1 MIGHAPSSTPRWREG
16 LLPVALG
23 WLWARVCLWIGF
35 AISNPLSDVLDT
47 PKSGLSFHQMFFMWD
62 GAYYREIADNWY
74 TSLHPDA
81 ARFFPVYPEL
91 ARLLRPVFGG
101 NTEWALLVINNVT
114 AFLGAWVLW
123 RLVVEV
129 LGPPVEL
136 GSDRLGAEGSGKL
149 EGGYPDGGHPDG
161 AHPDGT
167 GQSGWLHLRQIFTPA
182 WDLRVSGTDASLIA
196 GRASWLVAIFPA
208 AFVLALAY
216 TEGLA
221 LLLCAATLL
230 ALQRR
235 RFVAA
240 GALALV
246 AAALRPVG
254 GLLLVPI
261 VIELW
266 RARPRPAAWRQ
277 SIAVAGPLLGF
288 VAAIIWIERSTHD
301 LLVPFRLQQEIR
313 GGFQDPV
320 TRVLEPIG
328 ELFKGN
334 FRDTYNLG
342 FMLVLIFLG
351 YQAVRRRQPLSW
363 IVFSAISLVI
373 LLSSQVTDSL
383 GRYGLVVVPFVIALA
398 QWTDRRWR
406 QVLVGVGCS
415 IGFIWLTSEALL
427 TRMVP

>member
-1 MIGHAPSSTPRWREG
+1 MDIQTDILTDKVPSALPRWREG
-16 LLPVALG
+16 LVPVVVG
-23 WLWARVCLWIGF
+23 WLWARACLVIGF
-35 AISNPLSDVLDT
+35 AISNPLGNVLDT
-47 PKSGLSFHQMFFMWD
+47 PKSGLSFHEMFFMWD
-62 GAYYREIADNWY
+62 GAYYRDIANHWY
-74 TSLHPDA
+74 GSLQPDA

-101 NTEWALLVINNVT
+101 NTEWALLAINNFT

-129 LGPPVEL
+129 LGSSAEL
-136 GSDRLGAEGSGKL
+136 GPGEN
-149 EGGYPDGGHPDG
+149 
-161 AHPDGT
+161 
-167 GQSGWLHLRQIFTPA
+167 GWL
-182 WDLRVSGTDASLIA
+182 DLRKIATPGWDRGAGSLESKLVA
-196 GRASWLVAIFPA
+196 DRSAWLVAIFPA

-230 ALQRR
+230 ALHRR
-235 RFVAA
+235 GFVLA
-240 GALALV
+240 GLLAFA

-266 RARPRPAAWRQ
+266 RTRPRPAPWRWVV
-277 SIAVAGPLLGF
+277 AVGGPLAGF
-288 VAAIIWIERSTHD
+288 VAAMLWIERSTHD
-301 LLVPFRLQQEIR
+301 LMIPFRLQQEIR

-320 TRVLEPIG
+320 TRVLEPMG
-328 ELFKGN
+328 EILKGN

-342 FMLVLIFLG
+342 FMLVLLFLG
-351 YQAVRRRQPLSW
+351 YQAVKRRQPLSW
-363 IVFSAISLVI
+363 IAFAALSLVV

-383 GRYGLVVVPFVIALA
+383 GRYGLVVVPFVVALA
-398 QWTDRRWR
+398 QWADRRWR
-406 QVLVGVGCS
+406 QVLVAAGSSVGL
-415 IGFIWLTSEALL
+415 IWLTSEALL

>member
-1 MIGHAPSSTPRWREG
+1 MDLQTGVVIDETPSSTPRWRDG

-23 WLWARVCLWIGF
+23 WIWARVCLWIGF
-35 AISNPLSDVLDT
+35 AISNPLSDALDT

-129 LGPPVEL
+129 LGPPVEPD
-136 GSDRLGAEGSGKL
+136 SDGVGAEGSGKL
-149 EGGYPDGGHPDG
+149 HNGHQEGAGPN
-161 AHPDGT
+161 
-167 GQSGWLHLRQIFTPA
+167 GWLNLRQIFTPA
-182 WDLRVSGTDASLIA
+182 WDLRLTGTDASLIA
-196 GRASWLVAIFPA
+196 GRAAWLVAVFPA

-235 RFVAA
+235 SFVMA
-240 GALALV
+240 GLLALV

-261 VIELW
+261 AIELW
-266 RARPRPAAWRQ
+266 RARPRPAPWR
-277 SIAVAGPLLGF
+277 SVVAVGGPLAGF
-288 VAAIIWIERSTHD
+288 GAAIVWIERSTHD

-328 ELFKGN
+328 EFFKGN

-342 FMLVLIFLG
+342 FMLVLLFLG
-351 YQAVRRRQPLSW
+351 YQAVKRRQPLSW
-363 IVFSAISLVI
+363 IAFSGISLVI

-383 GRYGLVVVPFVIALA
+383 GRYGLVVVPFVIALS

-406 QVLVGVGCS
+406 QVLVGLGCS

>member
-1 MIGHAPSSTPRWREG
+1 M
-16 LLPVALG
+16 
-23 WLWARVCLWIGF
+23 
-35 AISNPLSDVLDT
+35 LDT
-47 PKSGLSFHQMFFMWD
+47 PKRALSFHEMFFMWD
-62 GAYYREIADNWY
+62 GAYYRDIANNWY
-74 TSLHPDA
+74 TPIHLDA

-101 NTEWALLVINNVT
+101 NTEWALLAINNLT

-123 RLVVEV
+123 RLAVEV
-129 LGPPVEL
+129 LG
-136 GSDRLGAEGSGKL
+136 SSAQMGADEN
-149 EGGYPDGGHPDG
+149 
-161 AHPDGT
+161 
-167 GQSGWLHLRQIFTPA
+167 GWLNLRQITGPG
-182 WDLRVSGTDASLIA
+182 WDRGVGPLGAKLVADRSA
-196 GRASWLVAIFPA
+196 WLVAIFPA

-230 ALQRR
+230 ALHRR
-235 RFVAA
+235 GFVLA
-240 GALALV
+240 GLLALV

-266 RARPRPAAWRQ
+266 RARPRPAAWRWALALG
-277 SIAVAGPLLGF
+277 SPLAGFL
-288 VAAIIWIERSTHD
+288 AAILWIERSTHD
-301 LLVPFRLQQEIR
+301 LMVPFRLQQQIR

-320 TRVLEPIG
+320 TRVLEPMG
-328 ELFKGN
+328 ELLKGN

-342 FMLVLIFLG
+342 FMIVLIFLG
-351 YQAVRRRQPLSW
+351 FQAVKRRQPLSW
-363 IVFSAISLVI
+363 IAFSVISLVI

-383 GRYGLVVVPFVIALA
+383 GRYGLVVVPFVVALA

-415 IGFIWLTSEALL
+415 LGLIWLTSEALL

>member
-1 MIGHAPSSTPRWREG
+1 MDLQTGVVINEAPSNTPRWRDG

-23 WLWARVCLWIGF
+23 WIWARACLWIGF
-35 AISNPLSDVLDT
+35 AISNPLSDVLES

-91 ARLLRPVFGG
+91 ARLLRPVLGG

-129 LGPPVEL
+129 LGSGIE
-136 GSDRLGAEGSGKL
+136 AEPG
-149 EGGYPDGGHPDG
+149 DN
-161 AHPDGT
+161 
-167 GQSGWLHLRQIFTPA
+167 GWFHLRQIATPA
-182 WDLRVSGTDASLIA
+182 WDRGLGPLQAVVVAN
-196 GRASWLVAIFPA
+196 RAAWLVAIFPA

-230 ALQRR
+230 ALHRR
-235 RFVAA
+235 SFVAA
-240 GALALV
+240 GALALA

-266 RARPRPAAWRQ
+266 RTRPRPAAWRW
-277 SIAVAGPLLGF
+277 SIAVAGPLAGF
-288 VAAIIWIERSTHD
+288 IAAILWIERSTHD
-301 LLVPFRLQQEIR
+301 LMVPFRLQQEIR

-334 FRDTYNLG
+334 FRDTYNLA
-342 FMLVLIFLG
+342 FMLVLLFLG
-351 YQAVRRRQPLSW
+351 YQAVKRRQPLSW
-363 IVFSAISLVI
+363 IAFSAISLVI

-406 QVLVGVGCS
+406 QLLVGLGCS
-415 IGFIWLTSEALL
+415 AAFIWLTSEALL